1 MSCRIVL
8 HAGTRHQPKS
18 ESIMS
23 TDSETA
29 AKNLKIITDALAGDS
44 QDQREIAFIGLATT
58 ALMVTKNEDY
68 GGSVFQAGALSPD
81 VTPEQGIRVRIGDKL
96 SRINNLVNLPGN
108 QRVSESL
115 EDTGHDASAYL
126 LLWVIARMR
135 ASGVEVCGQ
144 VPIFVDGGPTMFA
157 GRWGSEGSEGFGG
170 PALPKKGGPAPAMY
184 SADTMADVAAREDAE
199 FFEESKK
206 RVH

>member
-1 MSCRIVL
+1 
-8 HAGTRHQPKS
+8 
-18 ESIMS
+18 MS

-68 GGSVFQAGALSPD
+68 GSSVFQTGALSPD

-96 SRINNLVNLPGN
+96 SRIDNLIDQPDA
-108 QRVSESL
+108 QRVSESIT
-115 EDTGHDASAYL
+115 DTGHDASAYM

-135 ASGVEVCGQ
+135 ASGVEVCDPC
-144 VPIFVDGGPTMFA
+144 PIFIDGGPTMFA
-157 GRWGSEGSEGFGG
+157 GGRGSEGFGGSEGSEGSAVVRRHLAELDGHVVAAREDAEFIT
-170 PALPKKGGPAPAMY
+170 AMY
-184 SADTMADVAAREDAE
+184 TPNTMADVAAREDAE